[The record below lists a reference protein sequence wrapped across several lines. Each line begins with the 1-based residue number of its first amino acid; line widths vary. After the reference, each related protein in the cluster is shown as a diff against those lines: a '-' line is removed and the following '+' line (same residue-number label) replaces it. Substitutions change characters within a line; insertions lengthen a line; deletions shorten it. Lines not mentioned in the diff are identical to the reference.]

1 MVMLATSDTTFPVF
15 LATHLV
21 SQILSLTEARS
32 SISDMLGTGNTN
44 TSLTDVE
51 KKKHP
56 TEKSCKFKLHT
67 IIFNQTE
74 LTFKDDRRQFSKIF
88 MLQMSSNARDRP
100 DDRNVRVT
108 SADFHF
114 KQKL

>member
-1 MVMLATSDTTFPVF
+1 M
-15 LATHLV
+15 
-21 SQILSLTEARS
+21 
-32 SISDMLGTGNTN
+32 SDMLGTGDTN
-44 TSLTDVE
+44 TMITWERE
-51 KKKHP
+51 KKLHSI
-56 TEKSCKFKLHT
+56 EKGCKFKLLT